1 MEATSRFTGYN
12 LAGFVISTLAGFVGG
27 IVIARTVHGVG
38 VGQVAAAWAVVELA
52 RPWGALSTV
61 PAIRRSFEERDPAR
75 VWGTSLA
82 MHLAAMGPAVALLV
96 ALSGPLADALN
107 STPAAV
113 AISATYLL
121 AFIPASVGLAVLDA
135 RKDFAR
141 RNAIVVLTNVS
152 YLGLLLAF
160 TVTFPSVESVVAA
173 NVLSTAIASAVCL
186 RYMAR
191 PRFDS
196 ATTSYLLRAGS
207 RMVVI
212 MFAGQVVLWL
222 GPAIATGLVGASDG
236 GTYRVASA
244 LAVYAYLLPEYVVL
258 TWTVPAASGTAVAGG
273 DLRALYVRS
282 TATAVGLAGVVLAAI
297 AVAGGPLLG
306 VYGEE
311 FVEGYALMVALGG
324 AFTLA
329 SFGVSA
335 TGVLYALERTDSVM
349 WAAVARGSIFLGV
362 TLVLIGAHGLWAIAV
377 GVAASSAVSAVALLA
392 LAAGA
397 LGRSGA
403 VARAR

>member
-12 LAGFVISTLAGFVGG
+12 LAGFVISTFAGFVGG

-38 VGQVAAAWAVVELA
+38 VGQVAAAWALVELA

-121 AFIPASVGLAVLDA
+121 AFIPASVGLSVLDA

-141 RNAIVVLTNVS
+141 RNSVVVLTNVS

-160 TVTFPSVESVVAA
+160 TVPFPTVESVVAA

-186 RYMAR
+186 RYLAW
-191 PRFDS
+191 PRFDP
-196 ATTSYLLRAGS
+196 ATTSYLLRSGS

-222 GPAIATGLVGASDG
+222 GPAIATGWLGATEG

-244 LAVYAYLLPEYVVL
+244 LAVYTYLLPEYVVL
-258 TWTVPAASGTAVAGG
+258 TWAVPAASGAVVAGG
-273 DLRALYVRS
+273 DLKALHMRS
-282 TATAVGLAGVVLAAI
+282 TATAVGLGLLIFAAI
-297 AVAGGPLLG
+297 AVAGRPLLG
-306 VYGEE
+306 VYGED
-311 FVEGYALMVALGG
+311 FVDGYALMVVLGG
-324 AFTLA
+324 SFAAA
-329 SFGVSA
+329 SLGVSA
-335 TGVLYALERTDSVM
+335 TGLLYALERTDSVM
-349 WAAVARGSIFLGV
+349 WVAVARAAVFMGV
-362 TLVLIGAHGLWAIAV
+362 TLALIGAHGLWAIAA
-377 GVAASSAVSAVALLA
+377 GVAVSSTVSAVALSA
-392 LAAGA
+392 LATDWLRRTAA
-397 LGRSGA
+397 SAHPR
-403 VARAR
+403 